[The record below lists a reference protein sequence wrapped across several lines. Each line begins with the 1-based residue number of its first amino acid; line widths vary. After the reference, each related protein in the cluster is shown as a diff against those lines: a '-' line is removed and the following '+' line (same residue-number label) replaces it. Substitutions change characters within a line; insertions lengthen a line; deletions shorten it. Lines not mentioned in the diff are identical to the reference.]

1 MDPFLKRARLCGDME
16 HENKQQMSDADLS
29 VDLGGIRIKNP
40 VTVASGTFGYGKEY
54 AELIDETRLGA
65 ITVKGIR
72 AHAWP
77 GNPLP
82 RHVEVPGGMV
92 NAIGLQGPGVDG
104 FVREYMPFLRSIGVP
119 VIVNIWGTSE
129 EEYADVARRLS
140 DVEGVSALELNISC
154 PNVKEGGHAFGTD
167 PCTVASLITAVRR
180 VTRLPLMPKLAP
192 NVPDIKV
199 FVRAAQDSG
208 ADALALINTLPAMV
222 IDIETRRPVLA
233 NKVGGLSG
241 LAIHP
246 VAVKL
251 VWEAAQAARVPLLA
265 MGGIMGPEQ
274 AIEFL
279 IAGATAVAV
288 GTANF
293 IDPSTPLRVVEGI
306 ADYLQRHGMRSVKEL
321 TGSLVCG

>member
-1 MDPFLKRARLCGDME
+1 MQE
-16 HENKQQMSDADLS
+16 VDLS
-29 VDLGGIRIKNP
+29 VDLGGIRMKNP

-54 AELIDETRLGA
+54 AELIDVTRLGA

-72 AHAWP
+72 AQPWP

-82 RHVEVPGGMV
+82 RHVEVTGGMV

-104 FVREYMPFLRSIGVP
+104 FVRDYMPFLRTTGVP

-129 EEYADVARRLS
+129 EEYAEVARRLS
-140 DVEGVSALELNISC
+140 DVEGVAALELNISC

-167 PCTVASLITAVRR
+167 PRTAAALVAAVRR
-180 VTRLPLMPKLAP
+180 ATRLPLLPKLAP

-199 FVRAAQDSG
+199 FVRAAQEAG

-241 LAIHP
+241 PAIHP

-251 VWEAAQAARVPLLA
+251 VWEAAQAATVPILA
-265 MGGIMGPEQ
+265 MGGVMGPEQ

-293 IDPSTPLRVVEGI
+293 IDASTPLRVIDGI
-306 ADYLQRHGMRSVKEL
+306 AEYLRRHGMRSVKEL
-321 TGSLVCG
+321 TGSLVTM

>member
-1 MDPFLKRARLCGDME
+1 M
-16 HENKQQMSDADLS
+16 
-29 VDLGGIRIKNP
+29 KNP
-40 VTVASGTFGYGKEY
+40 VAVASGTFGYGKEY
-54 AELIDETRLGA
+54 AELIDVTRLGA

-72 AHAWP
+72 AQPWP
-77 GNPLP
+77 GNALP

-104 FVREYMPFLRSIGVP
+104 FVEEYMPFLRTTGVP

-129 EEYADVARRLS
+129 QEYAEVARRFS
-140 DVEGVSALELNISC
+140 DVEGVAGLELNISC

-167 PCTVASLITAVRR
+167 PRTVASLVVAVRR
-180 VTRLPLMPKLAP
+180 ATKLPILPKLAP

-199 FVRAAQDSG
+199 FVRAAQEAG
-208 ADALALINTLPAMV
+208 ADALAMINTLPAMV

-233 NKVGGLSG
+233 NTVGGLSG
-241 LAIHP
+241 PAIHP

-251 VWEAAQAARVPLLA
+251 VWEAAQVARIPILA
-265 MGGIMGPEQ
+265 MGGISGPEQ

-293 IDPSTPLRVVEGI
+293 IDPSTPLRVLDGI
-306 ADYLQRHGMRSVKEL
+306 GDYLRRHGMRGVAEL
-321 TGSLVCG
+321 TGTVVTS

>member
-1 MDPFLKRARLCGDME
+1 MGE
-16 HENKQQMSDADLS
+16 IDLS
-29 VDLGGIRIKNP
+29 VNLGGVRMRNP

-54 AELIDETRLGA
+54 AELIDVSRLGA

-72 AHAWP
+72 LQAWP
-77 GNPLP
+77 GNALP

-104 FVREYMPFLRSIGVP
+104 FVRDYMPFLRTAGVP
-119 VIVNIWGTSE
+119 VIVNIWGTSA
-129 EEYADVARRLS
+129 EEYAEVARRLGE
-140 DVEGVSALELNISC
+140 VEGVSGLELNISC

-167 PCTVASLITAVRR
+167 PRTVASLVASVRAA
-180 VTRLPLMPKLAP
+180 TRLPIMPKLAP

-199 FVRAAQDSG
+199 FVRAAQEAG

-251 VWEAAQAARVPLLA
+251 VWEAAQVARVPLLA
-265 MGGIMGPEQ
+265 MGGVMGPEQ
-274 AIEFL
+274 AVEFL

-293 IDPSTPLRVVEGI
+293 IDPATPLRVIDGI
-306 ADYLQRHGMRSVKEL
+306 AAYLARHGMGSVREL
-321 TGSLVCG
+321 TGSVVTA

>member
-1 MDPFLKRARLCGDME
+1 
-16 HENKQQMSDADLS
+16 MS
-29 VDLGGIRIKNP
+29 VNLGGVRMKNP

-54 AELIDETRLGA
+54 AELIDVTRLGA

-72 AHAWP
+72 REPWP

-92 NAIGLQGPGVDG
+92 NAIGLQGPGVER
-104 FVREYMPFLRSIGVP
+104 FVSDYMPFLRETGVP

-129 EEYADVARRLS
+129 DEYAEVARRLS
-140 DVEGVSALELNISC
+140 DVEGVSGLELNISC

-167 PCTVASLITAVRR
+167 PRTVASLIAAVRKA
-180 VTRLPLMPKLAP
+180 TTLPLMPKLAP

-199 FVRAAQDSG
+199 FVKAAQEAG

-233 NKVGGLSG
+233 NRVGGLSG
-241 LAIHP
+241 AAIHP

-251 VWEAAQAARVPLLA
+251 VWEAAQVARVPLLA
-265 MGGIMGPEQ
+265 MGGVMEPAQ

-293 IDPSTPLRVVEGI
+293 IDPATPLRVIDGI
-306 ADYLQRHGMRSVKEL
+306 ADYLRRHGMRSVSEL
-321 TGSLVCG
+321 TGSLQG

>member
-1 MDPFLKRARLCGDME
+1 
-16 HENKQQMSDADLS
+16 MSDLDMR
-29 VDLGGIRIKNP
+29 VDLGGIRMKNP
-40 VTVASGTFGYGKEY
+40 VTVASGTFGYGAEY
-54 AELIDETRLGA
+54 AKLVDVTRLGA

-72 AHAWP
+72 LQPWP

-92 NAIGLQGPGVDG
+92 NAIGLQGPGVEG
-104 FVREYMPFLRSIGVP
+104 FVRDYMPFLRTTGVP

-129 EEYADVARRLS
+129 EEYAEVARRLS
-140 DVEGVSALELNISC
+140 EVEGVSGLELNISC
-154 PNVKEGGHAFGTD
+154 PNVKEGGNAFGTD
-167 PCTVASLITAVRR
+167 PRAVASLVAAVRR
-180 VTRLPLMPKLAP
+180 ATRLPLMPKLAP
-192 NVPDIKV
+192 NVPDIRL
-199 FVRAAQDSG
+199 FVRAAQEAG

-241 LAIHP
+241 PAIHP

-251 VWEAAQAARVPLLA
+251 VWEAAQVARVPLLA
-265 MGGIMGPEQ
+265 MGGIVGPEE

-279 IAGATAVAV
+279 IAGASAVAV

-293 IDPSTPLRVVEGI
+293 IDPTTPLRVLEGI
-306 ADYLQRHGMRSVKEL
+306 EAYLRRHGMNSVAAL
-321 TGSLVCG
+321 TGSLCMTNPATNVEP

>member
-1 MDPFLKRARLCGDME
+1 MREM
-16 HENKQQMSDADLS
+16 DLS
-29 VDLGGIRIKNP
+29 VGLGGIRMKNP
-40 VTVASGTFGYGKEY
+40 VAVASGTFGYGKEY
-54 AELIDETRLGA
+54 AELIDVTRLGA

-72 AHAWP
+72 LHPWP

-82 RHVEVPGGMV
+82 RHVEVTGGMV
-92 NAIGLQGPGVDG
+92 NAIGLQGPGVDV
-104 FVREYMPFLRSIGVP
+104 FVREYMPFLRGTGVP

-129 EEYADVARRLS
+129 EEYAEVARRFN
-140 DVEGVSALELNISC
+140 DVEGVAGLELNISC

-167 PCTVASLITAVRR
+167 PRTVSSLVAAVRR
-180 VTRLPLMPKLAP
+180 VTRLTLMPKLAP
-192 NVPDIKV
+192 NVPAIKT
-199 FVRAAQDSG
+199 FVRAAQEAG

-241 LAIHP
+241 PAIHP

-251 VWEAAQAARVPLLA
+251 VWEAAQVATVPILA

-293 IDPSTPLRVVEGI
+293 IDPVTPLRVIDGLVS
-306 ADYLQRHGMRSVKEL
+306 YLQRHGLRSVKEL
-321 TGSLVCG
+321 TGSLISG

>member
-1 MDPFLKRARLCGDME
+1 
-16 HENKQQMSDADLS
+16 MSVVDLS
-29 VDLGGIRIKNP
+29 VDLGGIRMKNP

-54 AELIDETRLGA
+54 AELIDVSQLGA

-72 AHAWP
+72 LQAWP

-104 FVREYMPFLRSIGVP
+104 FVRDYMPFLRKTGVP

-129 EEYADVARRLS
+129 DEYAEVARRLS
-140 DVEGVSALELNISC
+140 DVEGVAGLELNISC

-167 PCTVASLITAVRR
+167 PRTVSALVAAVRR
-180 VTRLPLMPKLAP
+180 STRLPLMPKLAP

-199 FVRAAQDSG
+199 FVRAAQEAG

-222 IDIETRRPVLA
+222 VDIEKRRPVLA

-241 LAIHP
+241 AAIHP

-251 VWEAAQAARVPLLA
+251 VWEAAQVARVPLLA
-265 MGGIMGPEQ
+265 MGGVMGPEQ
-274 AIEFL
+274 ALEFL
-279 IAGATAVAV
+279 IVGATAVAV

-293 IDPSTPLRVVEGI
+293 IDPSTPLRVLDGI
-306 ADYLQRHGMRSVKEL
+306 AAYMKRHGMRSVKEL
-321 TGSLVCG
+321 TGSLVC

>member
-1 MDPFLKRARLCGDME
+1 MKTRP
-16 HENKQQMSDADLS
+16 DLS
-29 VDLGGIRIKNP
+29 VDVAGMKMKNP

-54 AELIDETRLGA
+54 AGIVDVKALGA

-72 AHAWP
+72 LQPWG
-77 GNPLP
+77 GNALP

-104 FVREYMPFLRSIGVP
+104 FAREYMPFLREAGVP
-119 VIVNIWGTSE
+119 VIVNIWGTSI
-129 EEYADVARRLS
+129 EEYVEVAARLS
-140 DVEGVSALELNISC
+140 EVAGVSALELNVSC
-154 PNVKEGGHAFGTD
+154 PNVKEGGASFGAD
-167 PCTVASLITAVRR
+167 PRAVAALVSAVRPR
-180 VTRLPLMPKLAP
+180 TRLPLIPKLAP
-192 NVPDIKV
+192 NVPSIKPYAI
-199 FVRAAQDSG
+199 AAAEAG
-208 ADALALINTLPAMV
+208 ANAISLINTIPAMV
-222 IDIETRRPVLA
+222 IDIEKRRPVLA

-251 VWEAAQAARVPLLA
+251 VWEAAQAVRIPIIA

-288 GTANF
+288 GTATF
-293 IDPSTPLRVVEGI
+293 IDPGTAERVIAGI
-306 ADYLQRHGMRSVKEL
+306 EDYLVRHNMQSVREL
-321 TGSLVCG
+321 TGSLHA

>member
-1 MDPFLKRARLCGDME
+1 MRDV
-16 HENKQQMSDADLS
+16 DLS
-29 VDLGGIRIKNP
+29 VDLGGIRMKNP
-40 VTVASGTFGYGKEY
+40 VAVASGTFGYGKEY
-54 AELIDETRLGA
+54 AELVDVTRLGA

-72 AHAWP
+72 SQAWP

-92 NAIGLQGPGVDG
+92 NAIGLQGPGADG
-104 FVREYMPFLRSIGVP
+104 FVREYMPFLRETGVP

-129 EEYADVARRLS
+129 AEYAEVARRLS
-140 DVEGVSALELNISC
+140 DVEGVAGLELNISC
-154 PNVKEGGHAFGTD
+154 PNVKEGGHAFGTE
-167 PCTVASLITAVRR
+167 PRTVASLVAAVRR
-180 VTRLPLMPKLAP
+180 ATRLPLMPKLAP

-199 FVRAAQDSG
+199 FARAAQEAG

-241 LAIHP
+241 PAIHP

-251 VWEAAQAARVPLLA
+251 VWEAAQVARVPILA

-293 IDPSTPLRVVEGI
+293 VDPSTPLRVLSGLE
-306 ADYLQRHGMRSVKEL
+306 AYLRRHGLRSVKEL
-321 TGSLVCG
+321 SGSLICD